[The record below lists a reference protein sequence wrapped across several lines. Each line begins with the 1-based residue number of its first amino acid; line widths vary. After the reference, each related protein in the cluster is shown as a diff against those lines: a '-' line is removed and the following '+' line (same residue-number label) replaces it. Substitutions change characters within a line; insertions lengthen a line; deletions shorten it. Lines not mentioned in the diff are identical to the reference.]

1 MSMVGELRR
10 KVVKYLEN
18 GIISREGGEATSTY
32 LRKITRE
39 RNNVEVGLYSYGG
52 VFEKGF
58 NLGGRV
64 IVGRYSSIGS
74 NVRYFGGNHPIVHF
88 STSPFFY
95 RQEWVDKVGGVKVQ
109 DIERFTL
116 QIGND
121 CWIGGNVLITCGCH
135 KIGNGAIIGAGSVVT
150 HDVEPY
156 SIVAGNPA
164 KVIRKR
170 FSDEEIDALEKS
182 KWFDL
187 TPEKLL
193 KLYQFKDKPV
203 QFANGCMEIFEK
215 E

>member
-1 MSMVGELRR
+1 M
-10 KVVKYLEN
+10 
-18 GIISREGGEATSTY
+18 
-32 LRKITRE
+32 
-39 RNNVEVGLYSYGG
+39 
-52 VFEKGF
+52 
-58 NLGGRV
+58 
-64 IVGRYSSIGS
+64 
-74 NVRYFGGNHPIVHF
+74 
-88 STSPFFY
+88 
-95 RQEWVDKVGGVKVQ
+95 WGGVKVQ

-135 KIGNGAIIGAGSVVT
+135 KIGNGAIIGAGAVVT
-150 HDVEPY
+150 HDIEPY

-182 KWFDL
+182 KWFEL

-203 QFANGCMEIFEK
+203 QFANGCLEIFEK

>member
-1 MSMVGELRR
+1 M
-10 KVVKYLEN
+10 
-18 GIISREGGEATSTY
+18 
-32 LRKITRE
+32 
-39 RNNVEVGLYSYGG
+39 
-52 VFEKGF
+52 
-58 NLGGRV
+58 
-64 IVGRYSSIGS
+64 
-74 NVRYFGGNHPIVHF
+74 
-88 STSPFFY
+88 
-95 RQEWVDKVGGVKVQ
+95 
-109 DIERFTL
+109 
-116 QIGND
+116 
-121 CWIGGNVLITCGCH
+121 
-135 KIGNGAIIGAGSVVT
+135 T

-193 KLYQFKDKPV
+193 KLYQFTDKPV

>member
-1 MSMVGELRR
+1 MRG
-10 KVVKYLEN
+10 KVVRCLES
-18 GIISREGGEATSTY
+18 GIISREGGEASSTY
-32 LRKITRE
+32 LRKITLK

-64 IVGRYSSIGS
+64 VVGRYSSIGS
-74 NVRYFGGNHPIVHF
+74 NVRYFGANHPITCF
-88 STSPFFY
+88 STSPYFY
-95 RQEWVDKVGGVKVQ
+95 RQEWADKVGGEVQ

-135 KIGNGAIIGAGSVVT
+135 KIGNGAIIGAGAVVT

-156 SIVAGNPA
+156 SVVAGNPA
-164 KVIRKR
+164 RVIRKR

-182 KWFDL
+182 KWFEL

-203 QFANGCMEIFEK
+203 QFANSCLEILEK